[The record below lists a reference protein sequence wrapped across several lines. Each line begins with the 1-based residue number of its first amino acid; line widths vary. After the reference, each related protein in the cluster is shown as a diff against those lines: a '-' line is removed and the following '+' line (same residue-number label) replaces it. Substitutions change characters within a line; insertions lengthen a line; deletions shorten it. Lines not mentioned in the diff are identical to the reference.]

1 MSTQRETRALFLK
14 LFQEGR
20 FIPKIQALADAAKQ
34 GLPGATGRNCQRC
47 ETEGSASGGA
57 TCPVCNR
64 CFEFHHPRNHHV
76 SDRSLSVNSVC
87 VNCGEALALGDIVA
101 STSVEILPCSEC
113 YPNMSV
119 SDLKDTTYYF
129 QI

>member
-1 MSTQRETRALFLK
+1 MSTHRENRALFAR

-20 FIPKIQALADAAKQ
+20 FIPKIQELADAAS
-34 GLPGATGRNCQRC
+34 LDRPGTTGESCTVC
-47 ETEGSASGGA
+47 LSAAA

-64 CFEFHHPRNHHV
+64 CFKDHHV
-76 SDRSLSVNSVC
+76 SDHSLSLNSVC
-87 VNCGEALALGDIVA
+87 VHCGEALALGEMIGTA
-101 STSVEILPCSEC
+101 VEILPCPEC
-113 YPNMSV
+113 YPNMFA

>member
-1 MSTQRETRALFLK
+1 MSTHRENRALFAR

-20 FIPKIQALADAAKQ
+20 FIPKIQELADAASLD
-34 GLPGATGRNCQRC
+34 LPGAIGESCTVCQ
-47 ETEGSASGGA
+47 SAAA

-64 CFEFHHPRNHHV
+64 CFKDHHPRNHHV
-76 SDRSLSVNSVC
+76 SDHSLSLNSVC
-87 VNCGEALALGDIVA
+87 VHCGEALALGEMIGT
-101 STSVEILPCSEC
+101 TSVEILPCPEC
-113 YPNMSV
+113 YPNMFA